1 MNKLKLKS
9 FNSLTNRFS
18 SQNSNSQVLLTYS
31 SMFMTNATSPDT
43 HIFTTVLK
51 SFTSLN
57 HFSLGISLHQHIIV
71 NGLCSDP
78 YISSSLIN
86 FYAKLGH
93 TKYARQV
100 FDLMPERDVV
110 PWTAIIGCYSRA
122 GDVNMSFNMFNEMRF
137 NGVEPSVVTL
147 LGMMCGVLEL
157 KRVQCLHCCVILY
170 GFAIDV
176 ALVNSMINVYG
187 KCGSVKD
194 ARELF
199 ESMDKWDLISWNSL
213 ISGYA
218 QVGNVREI
226 LQLLYRMRIEGV
238 EPDQQTFG
246 CLVSANAMESDLQLA
261 KLVHG
266 QIVISGFN
274 LDVHVLTSVVL
285 MYLKC
290 GNADVAF
297 QIFKRIQ
304 DKDVVLWTV
313 MISGLVQNDCAD
325 KALFVFCEMLKSRV
339 EPSAATITSVLA
351 ACAQLGS
358 FDLGTSIH
366 GYIIRQGMTLDI
378 PAQNSLVTMY
388 AKCGRLEQ
396 SCAVFDRMGER
407 DLVSWNAI
415 ITGYAQNGHL
425 SKALFLFNER
435 IMTLQRPNSVSVIS
449 LLQACAST
457 GALHQGKWI
466 HNFVIRNCLRP
477 CILVDT
483 ALVDMYCK
491 CGDLHAA
498 QKCFDGMSQ
507 RDLVSWS
514 TIISGYGSHGKG
526 EIALRMYLEFLDTG
540 FEPNHV
546 IFLAVLSACSHNGL
560 VHQGLSIFQSM
571 TRDFGIEPK
580 LEHRACVIDIL
591 CRARRVDEAYDFY
604 KRNFS
609 EPSVDVLGILLDAC
623 RASDNTELGDIIAK
637 GVLVLRPENAGNYV
651 QLTHCYASLDKWNSV
666 GEAWKLMRSLGLRK
680 VPGWS
685 FIELHGVITT
695 FFMDH
700 SSHPQFEE
708 IVFMLKTLTGE
719 MRKKP
724 KKGHQFHH
732 QSTE

>member
-1 MNKLKLKS
+1 MSYMNKLKLKS

-18 SQNSNSQVLLTYS
+18 SQNANCQVLLSYS
-31 SMFMTNATSPDT
+31 SMFVTNNTPPDNHT
-43 HIFTTVLK
+43 VTTLLK
-51 SFTSLN
+51 SCASLN
-57 HFSLGISLHQHIIV
+57 LFSLGISLHQHIIV
-71 NGLCSDP
+71 NGFCLDP
-78 YISSSLIN
+78 FISSSLIN
-86 FYAKLGH
+86 FYAKFGH
-93 TKYARQV
+93 TRHARQV

-110 PWTAIIGCYSRA
+110 PWSAIIGCYSRA
-122 GDVNMSFNMFNEMRF
+122 GDVNMSFYMFNEMRF
-137 NGVEPSVVTL
+137 DGVEPSVVTL
-147 LGMMCGVLEL
+147 LGMVCGVLEL
-157 KRVQCLHCCVILY
+157 KRVQCLHCCVVVY
-170 GFAIDV
+170 GFGIDV
-176 ALVNSMINVYG
+176 ALVNAMVNVYG
-187 KCGSVKD
+187 KCGNVKD
-194 ARELF
+194 ARKLF
-199 ESMDKWDLISWNSL
+199 EMMDKRDLISWNSL

-218 QVGNVREI
+218 QVGYVRQI
-226 LQLLYRMRIEGV
+226 LRLLYRMRIEGV
-238 EPDQQTFG
+238 VPDQQTFG
-246 CLVSANAMESDLQLA
+246 CLVSANAIESDLELA

-266 QIVISGFN
+266 QIVRCGFN
-274 LDVHVLTSVVL
+274 LDVHVLTSVVV

-297 QIFKRIQ
+297 RIFERIQ
-304 DKDVVLWTV
+304 DKDVVLWTA
-313 MISGLVQNDCAD
+313 MITGLMQNDYAD
-325 KALFVFCEMLKSRV
+325 KALLVYHEMLKSRA
-339 EPSAATITSVLA
+339 EPSAATIASVLA

-358 FDLGTSIH
+358 LDLGTSIH

-378 PAQNSLVTMY
+378 PAQNSLVNMY
-388 AKCGRLEQ
+388 AKCNRLEQ

-415 ITGYAQNGHL
+415 IAGYAQNGHL
-425 SKALFLFNER
+425 SKALFLFNE
-435 IMTLQRPNSVSVIS
+435 MCNTLQRPDSITVVS

-507 RDLVSWS
+507 HDMVSWS
-514 TIISGYGSHGKG
+514 TIIAGYGSHSHG
-526 EIALRMYLEFLDTG
+526 ETALRMYSEFLLTG

-591 CRARRVDEAYDFY
+591 CRAGRVDEAYNFY
-604 KRNFS
+604 KRSFP
-609 EPSVDVLGILLDAC
+609 EPSVDVLGILVDAC
-623 RASDNTELGDIIAK
+623 RASDNTKLGNFIAK
-637 GVLVLRPENAGNYV
+637 DVLTLRPENAGNYV
-651 QLTHCYASLDKWNSV
+651 QLAHCYASLDRWDRV
-666 GEAWKLMRSLGLRK
+666 GEAWTLMRSLGLK
-680 VPGWS
+680 KLPGWS

-700 SSHPQFEE
+700 RSHPQFEE
-708 IVFMLKTLTGE
+708 IVFMLKTLNGE
-719 MRKKP
+719 MRIKDINSITSVK
-724 KKGHQFHH
+724 
-732 QSTE
+732 